1 MANPETSSSQPDKKK
16 YMSVKFPDDP
26 ETTAVLKEL
35 DRVVLN
41 CANDGADKLKIPP
54 KDANRR
60 SPPLP
65 RDPKDVDPEEVEIV
79 MNQSGCSRVAVW
91 ILIQTLIFF
100 YQEICGEFEIRVV
113 RQQTNVSRHWA
124 ILAMMAC
131 KNINDAI
138 ISLDSINWKNRK
150 KLKLE
155 IDT

>member
-1 MANPETSSSQPDKKK
+1 MANPETSSSQPDEKK

-79 MNQSGCSRVAVW
+79 MNQSGCSRE
-91 ILIQTLIFF
+91 Q
-100 YQEICGEFEIRVV
+100 
-113 RQQTNVSRHWA
+113 A
-124 ILAMMAC
+124 ILALLKHGNMV
-131 KNINDAI
+131 DAI
-138 ISLDSINWKNRK
+138 LD
-150 KLKLE
+150 L
-155 IDT
+155 TP